1 LLCFAFIS
9 ALRARN
15 VCAPSPSFITDASG
29 VGQPEDE
36 DAFALVRRADLR
48 RAEQSCL
55 NREAQL
61 AKVSPYP
68 LGSSDFVSPRR
79 EHAGDVLDEDEPRP
93 GAGDDAPRVAPE
105 VAFVEAA
112 ALAAGEAVRL
122 ARDAANE
129 AINEAAP
136 WAAVEGADIR
146 PDRRRSQETRVHRR
160 DQMGNGEGFPLH
172 HNDGA
177 RSRNGEV
184 EGKVEP
190 SASGAEADDVEA
202 GSGTKS
208 HIHAA
213 PPAKTYTR
221 IAQTFLTLAAM
232 LCRTYVLKRG
242 DER

>member
-1 LLCFAFIS
+1 M
-9 ALRARN
+9 
-15 VCAPSPSFITDASG
+15 
-29 VGQPEDE
+29 
-36 DAFALVRRADLR
+36 RRADFR

-61 AKVSPYP
+61 AKVSPYA
-68 LGSSDFVSPRR
+68 LRSSDFVSPRR

-93 GAGDDAPRVAPE
+93 CAGDDAPRVAPE
-105 VAFVEAA
+105 VALVEAA

-129 AINEAAP
+129 AIHEAAP
-136 WAAVEGADIR
+136 GAAVEGADIR

-184 EGKVEP
+184 EGKVKP
-190 SASGAEADDVEA
+190 SASGAQADDVERP
-202 GSGTKS
+202 GTKS
-208 HIHAA
+208 HIHSAA
-213 PPAKTYTR
+213 SAIPPSSPSAEASAPSRSNSVGTAISR
-221 IAQTFLTLAAM
+221 AAASTH
-232 LCRTYVLKRG
+232 RQPSRK
-242 DER
+242 